1 MITKREIAISVFKK
15 HYKKASKT
23 EADLVVLHHM
33 GYCIDAMLEHG
44 RNEVDPYQEFFEEV
58 YELTKEIDS
67 IMFDKGLSLA
77 EVLRSVKQLKEE
89 NEKLKETKDAGTKH

>member
-23 EADLVVLHHM
+23 EADSVVLHHM

-44 RNEVDPYQEFFEEV
+44 RNEIDPYQEFFEEV
-58 YELTKEIDS
+58 YHLTKEIDGL
-67 IMFDKGLSLA
+67 MFDKGLSLA
-77 EVLRSVKQLKEE
+77 ETLLSVKHLKEE
-89 NEKLKETKDAGTKH
+89 NEKLKNSIK